1 MRWLDGITNSMDMSL
16 CTFQETVKGRGAW
29 RAAVHGVTKS
39 QTCTTMTT
47 YSVRSFPGVPVGK
60 NPPANAGAAG
70 AVSSI
75 PGAERSGWRRK
86 WQPIAAFLPRKFYA
100 QGSLSCYRPW
110 GQKRAGHSLVAE

>member
-1 MRWLDGITNSMDMSL
+1 MVGWHTNSMDMSL
-16 CTFQETVKGRGAW
+16 STFGETVKGRGAW

-70 AVSSI
+70 AVSSVR
-75 PGAERSGWRRK
+75 GAERPGWRRK
-86 WQPIAAFLPRKFYA
+86 WQPIAALLPRKFYA
-100 QGSLSCYRPW
+100 ERSLSCYRPW